1 MMKGYKNFKAAIY
14 CPVGN
19 LIDLDLDT
27 FEDSFK
33 WIERHVKVGKVY
45 LETYRHGTTISREK
59 MEKVIEFFKDR
70 GIETSGGITTD
81 APPDGE
87 GGFDPLCYTSKETH
101 KLLREVVKLT
111 ASLFD
116 EFILDDFY
124 FTNCRC
130 VSCIEEKGDRTWD
143 EFRTDLMKKISQDII
158 NTAKK
163 VNPKVKT
170 IIKYPNW
177 YEHYQE
183 AGYNIEDQPRIFDYV
198 YSGTETRNPMYTQQH
213 LPKYLSYFIVRY
225 LENVSN
231 GKNIGGWYDPY
242 ECTYNYSS
250 YAQQAYLTLLAKAG
264 ELMMFSLGSLLS
276 PDYSLCIPINGQI
289 FREMDKYLGK
299 LGQATGVAT
308 YLPFHSQGEDYLHNY
323 LGMIGIPFE
332 PTAHYPE
339 GASKVFLTQGATRD
353 KDIIKKIKTSLLNGS
368 DVIVTSSFLKAAQDL
383 GFNKELANVVY
394 TDRKA
399 LINTYAYSDNGGVSF
414 GGREESSKHIMVP
427 QLEYMTNDTWELA
440 AGFGEDNSFPLLL
453 KTQYGKGRLFILTVP
468 EDYGDLYNYPKKIL
482 YLIREVFNNNWPVM
496 LDAVS
501 KLAIFTYDN
510 DCFVLHSFQPWY
522 DEARLELREGFNG
535 LEDLVSG
542 QKYSTR
548 TEGDKQVVR
557 LRISPGVNYVFK
569 AISE

>member
-1 MMKGYKNFKAAIY
+1 
-14 CPVGN
+14 
-19 LIDLDLDT
+19 
-27 FEDSFK
+27 
-33 WIERHVKVGKVY
+33 
-45 LETYRHGTTISREK
+45 
-59 MEKVIEFFKDR
+59 
-70 GIETSGGITTD
+70 
-81 APPDGE
+81 
-87 GGFDPLCYTSKETH
+87 
-101 KLLREVVKLT
+101 
-111 ASLFD
+111 
-116 EFILDDFY
+116 
-124 FTNCRC
+124 
-130 VSCIEEKGDRTWD
+130 
-143 EFRTDLMKKISQDII
+143 
-158 NTAKK
+158 
-163 VNPKVKT
+163 
-170 IIKYPNW
+170 
-177 YEHYQE
+177 
-183 AGYNIEDQPRIFDYV
+183 
-198 YSGTETRNPMYTQQH
+198 MYTQQH

-368 DVIVTSSFLKAAQDL
+368 DVIVTSGFLKAAQDL